1 MATDTALLVIDMQVG
16 NVGAAYQREAI
27 VARLAGMV
35 AAARAAGTP
44 IVFIQHEDDWLR
56 PGVPEWQFLP
66 ALTPAAGELVI
77 RYQNYVFTLA
87 LRFTKN
93 REDAEEVSQDI
104 FIKAYRALADFKGTS
119 KFSTWLY
126 TIVNNTC
133 ITFLRKK
140 RLQTHSLDNEGV
152 FEVADSQDS
161 GLRAN
166 LVEQKSKV
174 AMVNNAISLLN
185 PDDAEIITL
194 FYKSEQSLEEI
205 AQILG
210 LETNTAKVRLHRAR
224 TRLKEKMQ
232 QHFSEEVKDIYN

>member
-1 MATDTALLVIDMQVG
+1 MPNGPSDNEIISKVLSGDQQ
-16 NVGAAYQREAI
+16 AYA
-27 VARLAGMV
+27 
-35 AAARAAGTP
+35 
-44 IVFIQHEDDWLR
+44 
-56 PGVPEWQFLP
+56 
-66 ALTPAAGELVI
+66 ELVN
-77 RYQNYVFTLA
+77 RYQSYVFTLA

-104 FIKAYRALADFKGTS
+104 FIKAYRALADFKGNS

-140 RLQTHSLDNEGV
+140 RLETHSLDKEGV
-152 FEVADSQDS
+152 FEVADSVDS

-166 LVEQKSKV
+166 MVEQKSKV

-194 FYKSEQSLEEI
+194 FYKGEQSLEEI
-205 AQILG
+205 ARIMG

-224 TRLKEKMQ
+224 TRLKEKMEKY
-232 QHFSEEVKDIYN
+232 FSEEVKDIYN